1 MKQLRS
7 IMTYV
12 LLALSLA
19 VYSQDKKENENHTAA
34 LLTKCQLVIDKNNQ
48 KAALQGKIAELKKQ
62 IEISMRQ
69 WETAC
74 NEALNAEDITVAQIR
89 HLLAQ
94 TDSIHEVELH
104 KRLQERLKELCANN
118 QNPVANGG
126 EKHKS
131 PVNDWKHENDFKA
144 YYNLG
149 NVYLNEEKPYLAI
162 EQYKKV
168 LKINP
173 EYPYAYY
180 NMGCAYIKAGELRK
194 AKNAFISAIELK
206 NTEADF
212 HYNLAYVYKKLN
224 DEKRAKLYL
233 EYYNKIIDSHMQ

>member
-144 YYNLG
+144 PAHKDERNSETIPPKQESKDDIG
-149 NVYLNEEKPYLAI
+149 K
-162 EQYKKV
+162 
-168 LKINP
+168 
-173 EYPYAYY
+173 
-180 NMGCAYIKAGELRK
+180 K
-194 AKNAFISAIELK
+194 AKKASI
-206 NTEADF
+206 D
-212 HYNLAYVYKKLN
+212 
-224 DEKRAKLYL
+224 D
-233 EYYNKIIDSHMQ
+233 IDSKI

>member
-12 LLALSLA
+12 LITLSLA

-48 KAALQGKIAELKKQ
+48 KIALQGKIAELNKQ

-74 NEALNAEDITVAQIR
+74 NEALNAEDITVVQIR

-104 KRLQERLKELCANN
+104 KILKERFKELCDNN
-118 QNPVANGG
+118 QNPAANGG

-131 PVNDWKHENDFKA
+131 SANDWKHEVDFKDPA
-144 YYNLG
+144 HEDERNSETTSPKQESKDDIG
-149 NVYLNEEKPYLAI
+149 
-162 EQYKKV
+162 KKSN
-168 LKINP
+168 KASIN
-173 EYPYAYY
+173 
-180 NMGCAYIKAGELRK
+180 
-194 AKNAFISAIELK
+194 
-206 NTEADF
+206 D
-212 HYNLAYVYKKLN
+212 
-224 DEKRAKLYL
+224 
-233 EYYNKIIDSHMQ
+233 IDSKI